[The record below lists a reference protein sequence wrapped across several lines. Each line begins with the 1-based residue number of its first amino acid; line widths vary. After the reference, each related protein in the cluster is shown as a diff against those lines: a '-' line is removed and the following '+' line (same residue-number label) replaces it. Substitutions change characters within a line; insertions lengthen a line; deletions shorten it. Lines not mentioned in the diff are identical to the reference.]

1 MRLLYKARTRAEILS
16 ELIAESTL
24 PSSKIEGTFE
34 YDVLAS
40 NSLEFGKVEEELED
54 MYYSAFGMTAEGEY
68 LTMKAES
75 KGVIRK
81 SASKAIGIVTITGTG
96 VVAEGSIFSTT
107 AGTRFITLEG
117 ATISGSA
124 DVSIE
129 ASEAGA
135 SGNVAAGTI
144 NRIPL
149 SIPGISSVINTE
161 ATHDGYDE
169 EDDDALRERYLNH
182 VRLPATSG
190 NPNQF
195 KEWALEVTGVG
206 AARVIRTWNGPNTVK
221 VIIVNSNY
229 EMASDYLIQQ
239 VYEHIEEKRAI
250 GAKLTVVSAIPK
262 IINIEAEIIG
272 TINEEDFY
280 TGITDYFQR
289 LTQQIMRTTT
299 ASSYYVSYAQ
309 ISSVILV
316 EGEADDHK
324 NLLING
330 GIENIPLENEELPVL
345 GTVTF
350 R

>member
-1 MRLLYKARTRAEILS
+1 MYKARTRAEILS

-149 SIPGISSVINTE
+149 SIPGISS
-161 ATHDGYDE
+161 
-169 EDDDALRERYLNH
+169 
-182 VRLPATSG
+182 P
-190 NPNQF
+190 
-195 KEWALEVTGVG
+195 
-206 AARVIRTWNGPNTVK
+206 
-221 VIIVNSNY
+221 
-229 EMASDYLIQQ
+229 
-239 VYEHIEEKRAI
+239 
-250 GAKLTVVSAIPK
+250 
-262 IINIEAEIIG
+262 
-272 TINEEDFY
+272 
-280 TGITDYFQR
+280 
-289 LTQQIMRTTT
+289 
-299 ASSYYVSYAQ
+299 
-309 ISSVILV
+309 
-316 EGEADDHK
+316 
-324 NLLING
+324 
-330 GIENIPLENEELPVL
+330 
-345 GTVTF
+345 
-350 R
+350 